1 MVEYHS
7 TSISYS
13 QIFVSLCIEEL
24 SLFQGIIN
32 HPEQI
37 RVRFNTKLIAASF
50 GLQSSILQ
58 AEPNDRNT
66 WDWHF
71 S

>member
-1 MVEYHS
+1 
-7 TSISYS
+7 
-13 QIFVSLCIEEL
+13 VSLCIEEL